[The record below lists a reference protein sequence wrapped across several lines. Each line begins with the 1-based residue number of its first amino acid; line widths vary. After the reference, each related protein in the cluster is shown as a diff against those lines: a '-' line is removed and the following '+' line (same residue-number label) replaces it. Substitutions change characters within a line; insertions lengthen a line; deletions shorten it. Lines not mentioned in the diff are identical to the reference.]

1 MTDAA
6 STLQCRYGRSLTRI
20 ALGRNLPTYGRFG
33 PAGPGRAAS
42 ASVQGC
48 PLESNLFR
56 YIWQKSRAE
65 QVVVLLII
73 LVSIP
78 FNWASFDVPKRIVN
92 DAIQGGAFKDGKT
105 TATLMDFT
113 LHLPSWLGGASYTL
127 SDGIEVGQYGLLIGL
142 SAYFLLLVLIN
153 GAFKYVINVRK
164 GILGE
169 RMLRRMRYDL
179 FSQLMRFRPE
189 EIRAVKPAEVA
200 SMIKDEIEPVGG
212 FVGDAFIQPVFLLSQ
227 ALTALVFIMAQ
238 SFWLGSI
245 ALLIVLAQAI
255 IIPILRRE
263 QLRLG
268 RERQIASRQLAGRIG
283 EIVDAGPM
291 IQGHGATAYVQS
303 DIAGRLGRLF
313 DIRYALYK
321 RKFAVKFLN
330 NLLAQ
335 ITPFFFYAIG
345 GFFALQGRLDIGQL
359 VAVIA
364 AYRDL
369 PPPIKELIDWDQ
381 QRNDVTIKYDQVI
394 SQFNSDET
402 MVLEEEN
409 GVTALPEKGEIRL
422 ESVQM
427 LDNRGQP
434 LLTPLS
440 FSLQRP
446 GVAAVVGPQG
456 GGKDVL
462 GRILGRQA
470 TSYTGRVLIDGEPLA
485 GMSVERASHL
495 IGYSG
500 DEPEIIAGSMRDNIL
515 LPLRRRRP
523 DLKAGGAVSSPEH
536 RRFVEAIRSGNS
548 PFPFEADW
556 TDYEGV
562 GVTDAAELAA
572 RVHELLDVFGCTQEV
587 YELGLGG
594 KVMRPVSEQAI
605 ERIIEARR
613 VVAAELARIK
623 QGDLIEPFVLDRYNR
638 NAPIIENLIFGTR
651 TTARFDS
658 ATLLFEPYAQSILK
672 AEALVEPL
680 AEMGGRIVATVVEI
694 FAGLPQGHALFERY
708 SFGANFEFE
717 RLNELADLLAKHD
730 MRNPLDQETERDLV
744 ALALGY
750 IEPKHR
756 LNLIDARLERRML
769 RARESF
775 RKHLPA
781 DAVDDVDFYDPDTVM
796 VGASV
801 RDNLMFGRIGY
812 GVPDAAR
819 KVGEIALQALARS
832 GLGEALYRLGLDTES
847 GIRGR
852 FLPARLRQAV
862 PLVQALVKAPQIAVL
877 DISALLA
884 ISDDP
889 EEIVARLHSYCAGMT
904 LILLVGDAN
913 LAGEVPLR
921 VVFHGATGTVE
932 AQDTPDAAN
941 DRASRFEDTGR
952 MEVRS

>member
-1 MTDAA
+1 ME
-6 STLQCRYGRSLTRI
+6 
-20 ALGRNLPTYGRFG
+20 P
-33 PAGPGRAAS
+33 
-42 ASVQGC
+42 
-48 PLESNLFR
+48 NLFR
-56 YIWQKSRAE
+56 YIWQKSRRE
-65 QVVVLLII
+65 QIIVLLII

-92 DAIQGGAFKDGKT
+92 DAIQGGAFRDGHIT
-105 TATLMDFT
+105 TTFMQIT
-113 LHLPSWLGGASYTL
+113 LHLPSWLGGASL
-127 SDGIEVGQYGLLIGL
+127 KLFDGIQVGQLGLLVGL
-142 SAYFLLLVLIN
+142 SGYFLLLVLIN
-153 GAFKYVINVRK
+153 GGFKYVVNVRK

-200 SMIKDEIEPVGG
+200 SMIKDEVEPIGS

-238 SFWLGSI
+238 NFWLGSI

-335 ITPFFFYAIG
+335 VTPFFFYSIG
-345 GFFALQGRLDIGQL
+345 GYFALMGRLDIGQL
-359 VAVIA
+359 VAVIG

-381 QRNDVTIKYDQVI
+381 QRNDVSIKYDQVI
-394 SQFNSDET
+394 SQFNSDDT
-402 MVLEEEN
+402 LVLDEDAA
-409 GVTALPEKGEIRL
+409 VAPLPATGEIQVEAL
-422 ESVQM
+422 QL

-440 FSLQRP
+440 FRVSRP
-446 GVAAVVGPQG
+446 GLVAVTGPPG

-470 TSYTGRVLIDGEPLA
+470 TNYSGRILIDGEPLA
-485 GMSVERASHL
+485 AMSVERASYI

-500 DEPEIIAGSMRDNIL
+500 DEAEIIAGSMRDNLL
-515 LPLRRRRP
+515 LPLQRHRP
-523 DLKAGGAVSSPEH
+523 DLKAQGAVAPGEVH
-536 RRFVEAIRSGNS
+536 RFVEAVRSGNS

-556 TDYEGV
+556 TDYG
-562 GVTDAAELAA
+562 GAGLDDRAALAR
-572 RVHELLDVFGCTQEV
+572 RVRDLLDVFGCTEDV
-587 YELGLGG
+587 YNLGLGG
-594 KVMRPVSEQAI
+594 KVMPPVSEEATR
-605 ERIIEARR
+605 RIITARR
-613 VVAAELARIK
+613 AVARELARAER
-623 QGDLIEPFVLDRYNR
+623 GDLVEPFIADRYNA
-638 NAPIIENLIFGTR
+638 NATMAENLIFGTC
-651 TTARFDS
+651 TTARFDT
-658 ATLLFEPYAQSILK
+658 ATLYFEPYAHAILR
-672 AEALVEPL
+672 AEALIEPL
-680 AEMGGRIVATVVEI
+680 SDMGSRIVATMAEI
-694 FAGLPQGHALFERY
+694 FAGLPTGHALFERY
-708 SFGANFEFE
+708 SFGANFDFE
-717 RLNELADLLAKHD
+717 RLNALAASLAKHD
-730 MRNPLDQETERDLV
+730 MRTPLDQETECDLV

-756 LNLIDARLERRML
+756 LNLIDRRLQQRIL
-769 RARESF
+769 RARASF
-775 RKHLPA
+775 HKHLPA
-781 DAVDDVDFYDPDTVM
+781 DAVGDVEFYDPGKVM
-796 VGASV
+796 FGASV
-801 RDNLMFGRIGY
+801 RDNLLFGRIGY
-812 GVPDAAR
+812 GIADAEQ
-819 KVGEIALQALARS
+819 KVSTVVHRALSRA
-832 GLGEALYRLGLDTES
+832 GLEGTLYRLGLDTES

-852 FLPARLRQAV
+852 YLPVRLRHAI
-862 PLVQALVKAPQIAVL
+862 PLMQALIKAPQIAVL
-877 DISALLA
+877 DVTGFLA

-889 EEIVARLHSYCAGMT
+889 AGIVERLRRYCSGMT
-904 LILLVGDAN
+904 LFLLIGDAT
-913 LAGEVPLR
+913 LVEDVPLR
-921 VVFHGATGTVE
+921 VTFHGPTGVIE
-932 AQDTPDAAN
+932 AGALPRAAN
-941 DRASRFEDTGR
+941 DALGQPPRFGDAQR
-952 MEVRS
+952 MEVGS

>member
-1 MTDAA
+1 M
-6 STLQCRYGRSLTRI
+6 
-20 ALGRNLPTYGRFG
+20 
-33 PAGPGRAAS
+33 
-42 ASVQGC
+42 
-48 PLESNLFR
+48 ESNLFR
-56 YIWQKSRAE
+56 YIWQKSRGE
-65 QVVVLLII
+65 QIIVLLII
-73 LVSIP
+73 VVSIP

-92 DAIQGGAFKDGKT
+92 DAIQGGAFRNGKT
-105 TATLMDFT
+105 TATFMEFT
-113 LHLPSWLGGASYTL
+113 LHLPSWLGGASYKI
-127 SDGIEVGQYGLLIGL
+127 SEGFQVGQVGLLMGL
-142 SAYFLLLVLIN
+142 SSYFLLLVLIN
-153 GAFKYVINVRK
+153 GAFKYIVNVRK

-189 EIRAVKPAEVA
+189 EIRAVKPAEIA
-200 SMIKDEIEPVGG
+200 SMIKDEVEPIGG

-227 ALTALVFIMAQ
+227 ALTALAFIMAQ

-335 ITPFFFYAIG
+335 VTPFFFYAIG
-345 GFFALQGRLDIGQL
+345 GYFALQGRLDIGQL

-394 SQFNSDET
+394 SQFNSDDT
-402 MVLEEEN
+402 LVLDEAN
-409 GVTALPEKGEIRL
+409 GCSPLPPKGEIRL
-422 ESVQM
+422 EAVQM
-427 LDNRGQP
+427 LDNRSQP

-446 GVAAVVGPQG
+446 GIVAVIGPHG
-456 GGKDVL
+456 GGRDML

-470 TSYTGRVLIDGEPLA
+470 TNYTGRVVIDGELLA
-485 GMSVERASHL
+485 DMSVERASHL

-500 DEPEIIAGSMRDNIL
+500 DEAEVIAGTMRDNIL

-523 DLKAGGAVSSPEH
+523 NLKSEGPVSTEEH
-536 RRFVEAIRSGNS
+536 RRFVEAVRSGNS

-562 GVTDAAELAA
+562 GVADAAELAA
-572 RVHELLDVFGCTQEV
+572 RVRELLDVFGCTRDV
-587 YELGLGG
+587 FELGLGG
-594 KVMRPVSEQAI
+594 KVMPPVSEQAT
-605 ERIIEARR
+605 ERIITARR
-613 VVAAELARIK
+613 VVAAELERIK
-623 QGDLIEPFVLDRYNR
+623 LGGLIEPFVLDRYNR
-638 NAPIIENLIFGTR
+638 NASIAENLIFGTR
-651 TTARFDS
+651 TSARFDN
-658 ATLLFEPYAQSILK
+658 ATLLFEPYAHSILK

-708 SFGANFEFE
+708 SFGENFDFE
-717 RLNELADLLAKHD
+717 RLNELADILAKHD
-730 MRNPLDQETERDLV
+730 MRSPLDQETERDLV

-756 LNLIDARLERRML
+756 LNQIDERLERRIL

-781 DAVDDVDFYDPDTVM
+781 DAAADVDFYAPDKVM
-796 VGASV
+796 LGASV

-812 GVPDAAR
+812 GIPDAGR
-819 KVGEIALQALARS
+819 KVAEIVLQALERS

-852 FLPARLRQAV
+852 YLPTRLLHAI

-884 ISDDP
+884 ISDEP
-889 EEIVARLHSYCAGMT
+889 EKIVARLRSYCAGMT
-904 LILLVGDAN
+904 LFLLLGDAT
-913 LAGEVPLR
+913 LVEDVPMQ

-932 AQDTPDAAN
+932 AGGAPEAAN
-941 DRASRFEDTGR
+941 DADDLASRFADARR
-952 MEVRS
+952 MEARS

>member
-1 MTDAA
+1 ME
-6 STLQCRYGRSLTRI
+6 
-20 ALGRNLPTYGRFG
+20 P
-33 PAGPGRAAS
+33 
-42 ASVQGC
+42 
-48 PLESNLFR
+48 NLFR
-56 YIWQKSRAE
+56 YIWQKSRGE
-65 QVVVLLII
+65 QIIVLLII

-92 DAIQGGAFKDGKT
+92 DAIQGGAFRDGKT
-105 TATLMDFT
+105 TATFMETT
-113 LHLPSWLGGASYTL
+113 LHLPSWLGGASFRL
-127 SDGIEVGQYGLLIGL
+127 FEGLQVNQVGLLLGL
-142 SAYFLLLVLIN
+142 SSYFLLLVLIN

-189 EIRAVKPAEVA
+189 EIRAVKPAEIA
-200 SMIKDEIEPVGG
+200 SMIKDEVEPVGG

-291 IQGHGATAYVQS
+291 IQGHGATSYVQA

-313 DIRYALYK
+313 DIRYALFK

-335 ITPFFFYAIG
+335 VTPFFFYAIG
-345 GFFALQGRLDIGQL
+345 GYFALQGRLDIGQL

-369 PPPIKELIDWDQ
+369 PSPIKELIDWDQ
-381 QRNDVTIKYDQVI
+381 QRNDVTIKYEQVI
-394 SQFNSDET
+394 SQFNSDDT
-402 MVLEEEN
+402 LVLDEAN
-409 GVTALPEKGEIRL
+409 GCSPLPAKGDIRL
-422 ESVQM
+422 EAVQM

-446 GVAAVVGPQG
+446 GCVAVIGPHG
-456 GGKDVL
+456 GGGEVL
-462 GRILGRQA
+462 GRVLGRQA
-470 TSYTGRVLIDGEPLA
+470 TNYTGRVLIDGELLA
-485 GMSVERASHL
+485 DMSVERASHL

-500 DEPEIIAGSMRDNIL
+500 DEAEVIGGTMRDNIL

-523 DLKAGGAVSSPEH
+523 EIKSDGPVSPQEH
-536 RRFVEAIRSGNS
+536 RRFVEAVRSGNS

-562 GVTDAAELAA
+562 GVADAAELAA
-572 RVHELLDVFGCTQEV
+572 RVRELLDVFGCTQEV
-587 YELGLGG
+587 FELGLGG
-594 KVMRPVSEQAI
+594 KVMPPVSEQAT
-605 ERIIEARR
+605 ERIITARH
-613 VVAAELARIK
+613 VVAAELQRIK
-623 QGDLIEPFVLDRYNR
+623 LGGLIEPFVLDRYNR
-638 NAPIIENLIFGTR
+638 NASIAENLIFGTR
-651 TTARFDS
+651 TSARFDNT
-658 ATLLFEPYAQSILK
+658 TLLFEPYAHSILK

-680 AEMGGRIVATVVEI
+680 TEMGGRIVATVVEI

-708 SFGANFEFE
+708 SFGDSFDFE
-717 RLNELADLLAKHD
+717 RLNELADILAKHD
-730 MRNPLDQETERDLV
+730 MRSPLDQETERDLV

-756 LNLIDARLERRML
+756 LNLIDDRLERRIL
-769 RARESF
+769 RARASF

-781 DAVDDVDFYDPDTVM
+781 DAAGDVDFYAPNKVM
-796 VGASV
+796 LGASV

-812 GVPDAAR
+812 GIPDAGR
-819 KVGEIALQALARS
+819 KVAEIVLQALERS

-852 FLPARLRQAV
+852 YLPARLLHAI

-877 DISALLA
+877 DVSALLA
-884 ISDDP
+884 ISDEP
-889 EEIVARLHSYCAGMT
+889 EKIVARLRSYCAGMT
-904 LILLVGDAN
+904 LFLLLGDAR
-913 LAGEVPLR
+913 LVEDIPMQ
-921 VVFHGATGTVE
+921 VVFHGATGSVE
-932 AQDTPDAAN
+932 ADGAPEAAN
-941 DRASRFEDTGR
+941 DAGDQALRFADAQR
-952 MEVRS
+952 MEARS

>member
-1 MTDAA
+1 
-6 STLQCRYGRSLTRI
+6 
-20 ALGRNLPTYGRFG
+20 
-33 PAGPGRAAS
+33 
-42 ASVQGC
+42 
-48 PLESNLFR
+48 LESNLFR

-65 QVVVLLII
+65 QIVVLLII

-92 DAIQGGAFKDGKT
+92 DAIQGGAFRDGKT

-113 LHLPSWLGGASYTL
+113 LHLPSWLGGASYKL
-127 SDGIEVGQYGLLIGL
+127 SEGFQVGQYGLLVGL
-142 SAYFLLLVLIN
+142 STYFLLLVLIN

-189 EIRAVKPAEVA
+189 EIRAVKPAEIA
-200 SMIKDEIEPVGG
+200 SMIKDEVEPVGG

-227 ALTALVFIMAQ
+227 ALTALVFIMVQ

-245 ALLIVLAQAI
+245 ALLIVLAQAV

-335 ITPFFFYAIG
+335 ITPFFFYAVG

-359 VAVIA
+359 VAVVA

-402 MVLEEEN
+402 LVLEEEN
-409 GVTALPEKGEIRL
+409 GVTTLPAKGEVRL

-440 FSLQRP
+440 FCLMRP
-446 GVAAVVGPQG
+446 GVAAVVGPPG

-485 GMSVERASHL
+485 GMSVERASHI

-500 DEPEIIAGSMRDNIL
+500 DEIEIIAGSMRDNIL

-523 DLKAGGAVSSPEH
+523 DLKAGGTVSPSEH
-536 RRFVEAIRSGNS
+536 HRFVEAIRSGNS

-556 TDYEGV
+556 TDYAGV
-562 GVTDAAELAA
+562 GVADATELAA

-594 KVMRPVSEQAI
+594 KVTRPVSEQAI
-605 ERIIEARR
+605 ERIITARR

-651 TTARFDS
+651 TTMRFDS
-658 ATLLFEPYAQSILK
+658 TTLLFEPYAQSILK

-717 RLNELADLLAKHD
+717 RLNELA
-730 MRNPLDQETERDLV
+730 

-756 LNLIDARLERRML
+756 LNLIDARLERRIL

-781 DAVDDVDFYDPDTVM
+781 DAVEDVDFYDPDKVM

-812 GVPDAAR
+812 GVPDAVG
-819 KVGEIALQALARS
+819 KVGEIVLQALSRS

-852 FLPARLRQAV
+852 YLPARLRQAI
-862 PLVQALVKAPQIAVL
+862 PLVQALVKAPKIAVL
-877 DISALLA
+877 DVSALLA
-884 ISDDP
+884 ISDEP
-889 EEIVARLHSYCAGMT
+889 TEIVARLLSHCAGMT
-904 LILLVGDAN
+904 LFLLVGDAS

-932 AQDTPDAAN
+932 AHGTPDAAN
-941 DRASRFEDTGR
+941 DRASRFENAGRENTGR
-952 MEVRS
+952 MEARS

>member
-1 MTDAA
+1 
-6 STLQCRYGRSLTRI
+6 
-20 ALGRNLPTYGRFG
+20 
-33 PAGPGRAAS
+33 
-42 ASVQGC
+42 
-48 PLESNLFR
+48 LEPNLFR
-56 YIWQKSRAE
+56 YVWQKSRGE
-65 QVVVLLII
+65 QIIVLLII

-92 DAIQGGAFKDGKT
+92 DAIQGGAFRDGRT
-105 TATLMDFT
+105 TTTLMELT
-113 LHLPSWLGGASYTL
+113 LSLPSWLGGGSFRL
-127 SDGIEVGQYGLLIGL
+127 FDGFQVGQYGLLLGL
-142 SAYFLLLVLIN
+142 SIYFLFLVLIN
-153 GAFKYVINVRK
+153 GGFKYVINVRK

-189 EIRAVKPAEVA
+189 EIRSVKPAEIA
-200 SMIKDEIEPVGG
+200 SMIKDEVEPIGG

-381 QRNDVTIKYDQVI
+381 QRNDVMIKYEQVI
-394 SQFNSDET
+394 SQFNRDDTLVLDEA
-402 MVLEEEN
+402 N
-409 GVTALPEKGEIRL
+409 GCAPLPQKGEVRL
-422 ESVQM
+422 EAVQL

-434 LLTPLS
+434 LLTPIS
-440 FSLQRP
+440 FSVPRP
-446 GVAAVVGPQG
+446 GVAAVVGPHG

-470 TSYTGRVLIDGEPLA
+470 TSYAGRVLIDGEPLA
-485 GMSVERASHL
+485 EMSVERASHI

-500 DEPEIIAGSMRDNIL
+500 DEAEIIGGTMRDNIL

-523 DLKAGGAVSSPEH
+523 SLARDRSRSPEEH
-536 RRFVEAIRSGNS
+536 GRFLEALRSGNS

-556 TDYEGV
+556 TDYESV
-562 GVTDAAELAA
+562 GVSDAAELGLQ
-572 RVHELLDVFGCTQEV
+572 VHELLDVFGCTQDV
-587 YELGLGG
+587 YELGMGG
-594 KVMRPVSEQAI
+594 RVMPPVSAQAT

-613 VVAAELARIK
+613 VVAAELARVK
-623 QGDLIEPFVLDRYNR
+623 LGDLIEPFVLDRYNR
-638 NAPIIENLIFGTR
+638 NASTVENMIFGTR
-651 TTARFDS
+651 TSARFDS
-658 ATLLFEPYAQSILK
+658 ATLLFEPYAYSILN

-680 AEMGGRIVATVVEI
+680 AEMGGRIAATVTEI

-708 SFGANFEFE
+708 SFEASLDLE
-717 RLNELADLLAKHD
+717 RLNELAGILAKHD
-730 MRNPLDQETERDLV
+730 MRSPLDPEAERDLV

-756 LNLIDARLERRML
+756 LNLIDERLERRIL

-775 RKHLPA
+775 RRHLPA
-781 DAVDDVDFYDPDTVM
+781 DAAGDVDFYNPDKVM
-796 VGASV
+796 LGASV

-812 GVPDAAR
+812 GVPDAGR
-819 KVGEIALQALARS
+819 KVTEIVLQALERS
-832 GLGEALYRLGLDTES
+832 GLGEALYRLGLDTDG

-852 FLPARLRQAV
+852 YLPARLRQAI
-862 PLVQALVKAPQIAVL
+862 PLVQALVKAPQVAVL
-877 DISALLA
+877 DLSALLA
-884 ISDDP
+884 ISDEP
-889 EEIVARLHSYCAGMT
+889 ERIVTRLRAYCADMT
-904 LILLVGDAN
+904 LFLLMGDAN
-913 LAGEVPLR
+913 LVGDVPLR
-921 VVFHGATGTVE
+921 VVFHGPVGTVE
-932 AQDTPDAAN
+932 AENAPEAAN
-941 DRASRFEDTGR
+941 DAGGVSPRLADVLK
-952 MEVRS
+952 MEARP

>member
-1 MTDAA
+1 
-6 STLQCRYGRSLTRI
+6 
-20 ALGRNLPTYGRFG
+20 
-33 PAGPGRAAS
+33 
-42 ASVQGC
+42 
-48 PLESNLFR
+48 LEPNLFR

-65 QVVVLLII
+65 QIVVLLII
-73 LVSIP
+73 LASIP

-92 DAIQGGAFKDGKT
+92 DAIQGNAFRDGRAT
-105 TATLMDFT
+105 TTLMDFT
-113 LHLPSWLGGASYTL
+113 ISLPSWLGGGSHQL
-127 SDGIEVGQYGLLIGL
+127 SEGFQVGQLGLLMGL
-142 SAYFLLLVLIN
+142 SSYFLVLVLIN

-189 EIRAVKPAEVA
+189 EIRSVKPAEVA
-200 SMIKDEIEPVGG
+200 SMIKDEVEPVGG

-238 SFWLGSI
+238 NFWLGSI

-291 IQGHGATAYVQS
+291 IQGHGATAYLQS

-345 GFFALQGRLDIGQL
+345 GYFALQGRLDIGQL

-394 SQFNSDET
+394 SQFNGGDT
-402 MVLEEEN
+402 LVLDEEN
-409 GVTALPEKGEIRL
+409 GCAPLPSRGEIRI
-422 ESVQM
+422 EAVQM
-427 LDNRGQP
+427 LDNRSQP
-434 LLTPLS
+434 LLAPLS
-440 FSLQRP
+440 LSLARP
-446 GVAAVVGPQG
+446 GVAALIGPPG
-456 GGKDVL
+456 GGQEVL

-470 TSYTGRVLIDGEPLA
+470 TNYTGRVLIDGEALS
-485 GMSVERASHL
+485 GMSVERASH
-495 IGYSG
+495 IVGYAG
-500 DEPEIIAGSMRDNIL
+500 DEAEIIAGTMRDNIL

-523 DLKAGGAVSSPEH
+523 DLKRAGKLSASDQ
-536 RRFVEAIRSGNS
+536 RRFFEALRSGNS

-556 TDYEGV
+556 TDYEGI
-562 GVTDAAELAA
+562 GVQDGAGLVL
-572 RVHELLDVFGCTQEV
+572 RIHELLDVLGCTRDV

-594 KVMRPVSEQAI
+594 KVMPPVSAQAT
-605 ERIIEARR
+605 ERIITARR
-613 VVAAELARIK
+613 VVAAELKRDK
-623 QGDLIEPFVLDRYNR
+623 RGGLIEPFRLDRYNR
-638 NAPIIENLIFGTR
+638 NATVVENLIFGTR
-651 TTARFDS
+651 TTARFAN
-658 ATLLFEPYAQSILK
+658 ATLLFEPYARSILQ
-672 AEALVEPL
+672 AEALIEPL

-708 SFGANFEFE
+708 SFGEHFDFE
-717 RLNELADLLAKHD
+717 RLNELAEILAKHD
-730 MRNPLDQETERDLV
+730 MRSPLDQETERDLV

-750 IEPKHR
+750 SEPKHR
-756 LNLIDARLERRML
+756 LNLIDERLERRIL

-775 RKHLPA
+775 HRHLPA
-781 DAVDDVDFYDPDTVM
+781 DAAGDVDFYDPDKVM
-796 VGASV
+796 LGASV

-812 GVPDAAR
+812 GIADAGR
-819 KVGEIALQALARS
+819 KVEEIVLRALEHA

-852 FLPARLRQAV
+852 YLPARLRQAV
-862 PLVQALVKAPQIAVL
+862 PVVQALVKAPQIAVL
-877 DISALLA
+877 DLSALLA
-884 ISDDP
+884 LSDDP
-889 EEIVARLHSYCAGMT
+889 ERVLRRLREYCADTT
-904 LILLVGDAN
+904 LFLLARDAT
-913 LAGEVPLR
+913 LLTDVALR
-921 VVFHGATGTVE
+921 VAFHGPTGTIE
-932 AQDTPDAAN
+932 AEAAPAAAN
-941 DRASRFEDTGR
+941 DAGDHSAPLDPPVSLADARLKEA
-952 MEVRS
+952 

>member
-1 MTDAA
+1 ME
-6 STLQCRYGRSLTRI
+6 
-20 ALGRNLPTYGRFG
+20 P
-33 PAGPGRAAS
+33 
-42 ASVQGC
+42 
-48 PLESNLFR
+48 NLFR
-56 YIWQKSRAE
+56 YIWQKSRGE
-65 QVVVLLII
+65 QIVVLAII

-92 DAIQGGAFKDGKT
+92 DAIQGGAFKGGHT
-105 TATLMDFT
+105 TATLMDLT
-113 LHLPSWLGGASYTL
+113 LRLPSWLGGASVKL
-127 SDGIEVGQYGLLIGL
+127 FEGFQVGQLGLLIGL
-142 SAYFLLLVLIN
+142 SSYFLLLVLIN

-189 EIRAVKPAEVA
+189 DIRAVKPAEIA
-200 SMIKDEIEPVGG
+200 SMIKDEVEPVGS

-268 RERQIASRQLAGRIG
+268 RQRQIVSRQLAGRIG

-291 IQGHGATAYVQS
+291 IQAHGATAYVQS

-335 ITPFFFYAIG
+335 VTPFFFYAIG
-345 GFFALQGRLDIGQL
+345 GYFALQGRLDIGQL

-394 SQFNSDET
+394 SQFNSDDT
-402 MVLEEEN
+402 LVLDEEKAVAPLPATGE
-409 GVTALPEKGEIRL
+409 VQVEALQL
-422 ESVQM
+422 

-440 FSLQRP
+440 FGVPRP
-446 GVAAVVGPQG
+446 GIVAVVGPHG

-470 TSYTGRVLIDGEPLA
+470 TNYTGRVLIDGEPLA
-485 GMSVERASHL
+485 TMSVERASHI
-495 IGYSG
+495 IGYAG
-500 DEPEIIAGSMRDNIL
+500 DEAEIIAGSMRDNIL
-515 LPLRRRRP
+515 LPLQRHRP
-523 DLKAGGAVSSPEH
+523 TLKPAGAVTPAEH
-536 RRFVEAIRSGNS
+536 RHFVEAIRSGNS

-556 TDYEGV
+556 TDYDGA
-562 GVTDAAELAA
+562 GLGDRGALAK
-572 RVHELLDVFGCTQEV
+572 RVRELLDVLGCTEDV
-587 YELGLGG
+587 YSLGLGG
-594 KVMRPVSEQAI
+594 KVMPPLSEEGTQ
-605 ERIIEARR
+605 RLIEARR
-613 VVAAELARIK
+613 AVAHELARTDL
-623 QGDLIEPFVLDRYNR
+623 GELIEPFVADRYNA
-638 NAPIIENLIFGTR
+638 NASVAENLIFGTR
-651 TTARFDS
+651 TTPRFDN
-658 ATLLFEPYAQSILK
+658 ATLLFEPYAHAILK
-672 AEALVEPL
+672 AEALIEPL
-680 AEMGGRIVATVVEI
+680 AEIGARIVATVVEI

-708 SFGANFEFE
+708 SFGANFELE
-717 RLNELADLLAKHD
+717 RLGELSDILAKQD
-730 MRNPLDQETERDLV
+730 MRSPLDQESERDLV

-756 LNLIDARLERRML
+756 LNLIDQRLQRRIL
-769 RARESF
+769 RARASF

-781 DAVDDVDFYDPDTVM
+781 NAVDDVDFYDPDKVM
-796 VGASV
+796 FGASV
-801 RDNLMFGRIGY
+801 RDNLLFGRIGY
-812 GVPDAAR
+812 GVVDAER
-819 KVGEIALQALARS
+819 KVADVVHRALSRA
-832 GLGEALYRLGLDTES
+832 GLEGALYRLGLDTES

-852 FLPARLRQAV
+852 YLPARLRQAI
-862 PLVQALVKAPQIAVL
+862 PLMQALIKAPQIAVL
-877 DISALLA
+877 DVTGLLG

-889 EEIVARLHSYCAGMT
+889 AGIVARLRGYCSGMT
-904 LILLVGDAN
+904 LFLLVGDAN
-913 LAGEVPLR
+913 LVEDVPLR
-921 VVFHGATGTVE
+921 VVFHGSTGSVE
-932 AQDTPDAAN
+932 AGALPEAAN
-941 DRASRFEDTGR
+941 DAGRQPPRFEDVQR

>member
-1 MTDAA
+1 ME
-6 STLQCRYGRSLTRI
+6 
-20 ALGRNLPTYGRFG
+20 P
-33 PAGPGRAAS
+33 
-42 ASVQGC
+42 
-48 PLESNLFR
+48 NLFR
-56 YIWQKSRAE
+56 YVWQKSRGE
-65 QVVVLLII
+65 QIIVLLII

-92 DAIQGGAFKDGKT
+92 DAIQGGAFRDGRT
-105 TATLMDFT
+105 TTTLMELT
-113 LHLPSWLGGASYTL
+113 LHMPSWLGGGSHRL
-127 SDGIEVGQYGLLIGL
+127 FDGFQVGQYGLLLGL
-142 SAYFLLLVLIN
+142 STYFLLLVLIN
-153 GAFKYVINVRK
+153 GGFKYVINVRK

-189 EIRAVKPAEVA
+189 EIRSVKPAEIA
-200 SMIKDEIEPVGG
+200 SMIKDEVEPIGG

-359 VAVIA
+359 VAVIS

-381 QRNDVTIKYDQVI
+381 QRNDVMIKYDQVI
-394 SQFNSDET
+394 SQFNSDDT
-402 MVLEEEN
+402 LVLDEAN
-409 GVTALPEKGEIRL
+409 GCARLPETGSVRL
-422 ESVQM
+422 EAVQL
-427 LDNRGQP
+427 LDNRGLP
-434 LLTPLS
+434 LLTPIS
-440 FSLQRP
+440 FTVPRP
-446 GVAAVVGPQG
+446 GIAVMVGPPG

-470 TSYTGRVLIDGEPLA
+470 TSYAGRVLIDGEPLA
-485 GMSVERASHL
+485 EMTVERASHI

-500 DEPEIIAGSMRDNIL
+500 DEAEIIGGTIRDNIL

-523 DLKAGGAVSSPEH
+523 SLGKDRSISPQEH
-536 RRFVEAIRSGNS
+536 GRFVEALRSGNS

-562 GVTDAAELAA
+562 GVSDAAELGL
-572 RVHELLDVFGCTQEV
+572 RVHELLDVFGCTQDI

-594 KVMRPVSEQAI
+594 RVMPPVSAQAT
-605 ERIIEARR
+605 ERIITARR
-613 VVAAELARIK
+613 VVAAELARVK
-623 QGDLIEPFVLDRYNR
+623 LGDLIEPFVLDRYNR
-638 NAPIIENLIFGTR
+638 NASIVENMIFGTR
-651 TTARFDS
+651 TSMRFDS
-658 ATLLFEPYAQSILK
+658 ATLLFEPYAHSILK
-672 AEALVEPL
+672 AEALIEPL

-708 SFGANFEFE
+708 SFGAGLDFE
-717 RLNELADLLAKHD
+717 RLNELAGILAKHD
-730 MRNPLDQETERDLV
+730 MRVPLDLETERDLV

-756 LNLIDARLERRML
+756 LNLIDERLERRIL
-769 RARESF
+769 RARASF
-775 RKHLPA
+775 HKHLPA
-781 DAVDDVDFYDPDTVM
+781 DAAADVDFYDPDKVM
-796 VGASV
+796 LGASV

-812 GVPDAAR
+812 GIPEAGR
-819 KVGEIALQALARS
+819 KVAEIVLQALERS

-852 FLPARLRQAV
+852 YLPARLRHAV
-862 PLVQALVKAPQIAVL
+862 PLVQALVKAPQVAVL
-877 DISALLA
+877 DLSALLA
-884 ISDDP
+884 ISDEP
-889 EEIVARLHSYCAGMT
+889 ERIVTRLRGYCADMT
-904 LILLVGDAN
+904 LFLLMGDAN
-913 LAGEVPLR
+913 LVDDVPLR
-921 VVFHGATGTVE
+921 VVFHGPTGTVE
-932 AQDTPDAAN
+932 AGDAPEAAN
-941 DRASRFEDTGR
+941 DAGGVPPRPADVRR
-952 MEVRS
+952 MEARP

>member
-1 MTDAA
+1 ME
-6 STLQCRYGRSLTRI
+6 
-20 ALGRNLPTYGRFG
+20 P
-33 PAGPGRAAS
+33 
-42 ASVQGC
+42 
-48 PLESNLFR
+48 NLFR
-56 YIWQKSRAE
+56 YIWQKSRSE
-65 QVVVLLII
+65 QIVVLAII

-92 DAIQGGAFKDGKT
+92 DAIQGGAFKGGHS
-105 TATLMDFT
+105 TATLMDLT
-113 LHLPSWLGGASYTL
+113 LRLPSWLGGASARVF
-127 SDGIEVGQYGLLIGL
+127 DGIQVGQLGLLIGL
-142 SAYFLLLVLIN
+142 SGYFLVLVLIN
-153 GAFKYVINVRK
+153 GGFKYVVNVRK

-189 EIRAVKPAEVA
+189 EMRAVKPAEIA
-200 SMIKDEIEPVGG
+200 SMIKDEVEPIGG

-303 DIAGRLGRLF
+303 DIAARLGQLF

-345 GFFALQGRLDIGQL
+345 GYFALQGRLDIGQL

-369 PPPIKELIDWDQ
+369 PSPIKELIDWDQ
-381 QRNDVTIKYDQVI
+381 QRNDVTIKYEQVI
-394 SQFNSDET
+394 AQFNNDDTLVLDEDKA
-402 MVLEEEN
+402 V
-409 GVTALPEKGEIRL
+409 APLPPDGEIQV
-422 ESVQM
+422 ESLQM

-440 FSLQRP
+440 FRVSRP
-446 GVAAVVGPQG
+446 GLVAVIGPQG

-470 TSYTGRVLIDGEPLA
+470 TNYAGRVLIDGEPLSA
-485 GMSVERASHL
+485 MSVERASH
-495 IGYSG
+495 IVGYAG
-500 DEPEIIAGSMRDNIL
+500 DEAEIIAGSMRDNIL
-515 LPLRRRRP
+515 LPLQRHRP
-523 DLKAGGAVSSPEH
+523 KLNGEGTVPPGEQ
-536 RRFVEAIRSGNS
+536 RRFVEALRSGNS

-556 TDYEGV
+556 TDYDGA
-562 GVTDAAELAA
+562 GLDDRAALAR
-572 RVHELLDVFGCTQEV
+572 RVRDLLDVLGCTEDI
-587 YELGLGG
+587 YNLGLGG
-594 KVMRPVSEQAI
+594 KVMPPISEEADR
-605 ERIIEARR
+605 RIIAARR
-613 VVAAELARIK
+613 AVARELARTDR
-623 QGDLIEPFVLDRYNR
+623 GDLVEPFVADRYNA
-638 NAPIIENLIFGTR
+638 NATMAENLIFGTCA
-651 TTARFDS
+651 TSRFDS
-658 ATLLFEPYAQSILK
+658 ATLYFEPYAHAILQ

-680 AEMGGRIVATVVEI
+680 AEMGRRIVATVVEI
-694 FAGLPQGHALFERY
+694 FAGLPTGHALFERY
-708 SFGANFEFE
+708 SFGIAFDFE
-717 RLNELADLLAKHD
+717 RLNALAATLAKQD
-730 MRNPLDQETERDLV
+730 MRAPLDPETECDLV

-756 LNLIDARLERRML
+756 LNLIDQRLQQRIL
-769 RARESF
+769 RARASF

-781 DAVDDVDFYDPDTVM
+781 DAVGDVAFYDPDKVM
-796 VGASV
+796 FGASV
-801 RDNLMFGRIGY
+801 RDNLLFGRVGY
-812 GVPDAAR
+812 GIADAGQ
-819 KVGEIALQALARS
+819 KVSMAVHEALSRV
-832 GLGEALYRLGLDTES
+832 GLEGTLYRLGLDTES

-852 FLPARLRQAV
+852 YLPARLRQAV
-862 PLVQALVKAPQIAVL
+862 PLMQALIKAPQIAVL
-877 DISALLA
+877 DVGAFLA
-884 ISDDP
+884 VAEDP
-889 EEIVARLHSYCAGMT
+889 AAVVARLRRHCSGMT
-904 LILLVGDAN
+904 LFLLMGDAS
-913 LAGEVPLR
+913 LVEDVPLR
-921 VVFHGATGTVE
+921 VAFHGPTGVVE
-932 AQDTPDAAN
+932 AGAAPPAGSDALGQTPRLEDAQ
-941 DRASRFEDTGR
+941 R
-952 MEVRS
+952 MEARS